1 MALDFTRRQWLT
13 LMIMGLADFCNAICV
28 SLQAPFFPNEAE
40 SKGATA
46 TEYGLVFG
54 IFELVVFIISP
65 LYGQY
70 INRIGPKVLFN
81 SGIFTTGTSAIL
93 FGLLDRVPGHVP
105 FITLAFV
112 IRIVEA
118 LGNAAFLTASFAII
132 AKEFPNNVATT
143 FASLETCFGL
153 GLIVGPMVGG
163 ALYTVG
169 GYYLPFV
176 VLGSALFVTA
186 ILTLCILPKHPN
198 EQQPNREKSASLLA
212 VLKIPGVVVCALA
225 ISATSASIGFLSAT
239 MEPHLRQFDLSPILL
254 GVVFVINGGVYALTA
269 PIWGWGV
276 DKFLNPKVVST
287 VGCFLVVGGF
297 CMVGPAS
304 FIPLETNLTYVI
316 IGLVLH
322 GLGIAAVLVS
332 SFTDALNISIKKGLP
347 DSIETYGMISGLWT
361 STFAFGA
368 FVGPS
373 VSGLLFDAIGFRA
386 STVFI
391 IGLQLVVGIITI
403 LFLCFER
410 SPAPY
415 KEISSVESLIKPA
428 TSSQDADSHNESG
441 ASRTSSL
448 DITYR
453 GNKSGFSGSQSS
465 LIGSWRPSVNNL
477 LISNSYQSKQGHWAR
492 SVTELE
498 TNSGTQYGTHYGS
511 FDARPG
517 YHDTMA

>member
-13 LMIMGLADFCNAICV
+13 LIIMGLADFCNAICV

-40 SKGATA
+40 RKGATA

-65 LYGQY
+65 IYGQY

-93 FGLLDRVPGHVP
+93 FGLLDRIPNHIP
-105 FITLAFV
+105 FITCAFI

-132 AKEFPNNVATT
+132 AKEFPDNVATT

-163 ALYTVG
+163 ALYSVD

-198 EQQPNREKSASLLA
+198 EPVEENDKRTSMWGM
-212 VLKIPGVVVCALA
+212 LKIPGVLVSSLA
-225 ISATSASIGFLSAT
+225 ICATSASIGFLSAT
-239 MEPHLRQFDLSPILL
+239 LEPHLRQFDLGPILL
-254 GVVFVINGGVYALTA
+254 GVVFVINGGIYALTA
-269 PIWGWGV
+269 PVFGCMV
-276 DKFLNPKVVST
+276 DKFLSPKVCST
-287 VGCFLVVGGF
+287 MGCFLVVVGF
-297 CMVGPAS
+297 LIVGPAS
-304 FIPLETNLTYVI
+304 FLPIETTLDVVV

-332 SFTDALNISIKKGLP
+332 GFTDSLRTSIAKGLP
-347 DSIETYGMISGLWT
+347 DSIETYGLVSGLWT

-368 FVGPS
+368 FIGPS
-373 VSGLLFDAIGFRA
+373 VSGLLFDAIGFRG
-386 STVFI
+386 STLFI
-391 IGLQLVVGIITI
+391 VGLELIVGIIL
-403 LFLCFER
+403 LFFIMCDKTP
-410 SPAPY
+410 SQY
-415 KEISSVESLIKPA
+415 KEISSVESLIK
-428 TSSQDADSHNESG
+428 SQDSISHDSVLG
-441 ASRTSSL
+441 SRSSSL
-448 DITYR
+448 DISLR
-453 GNKSGFSGSQSS
+453 GRGSQHS
-465 LIGSWRPSVNNL
+465 LAIDSWRPSANS
-477 LISNSYQSKQGHWAR
+477 LILTNSYNSKQGHWAR

-498 TNSGTQYGTHYGS
+498 SNNVAQYGPQYGS
-511 FDARPG
+511 FDARPA
-517 YHDTMA
+517 YQDTIS

>member
-13 LMIMGLADFCNAICV
+13 LVIMGLADFCNAICV

-40 SKGATA
+40 RKGATA

-65 LYGQY
+65 IYGQC

-93 FGLLDRVPGHVP
+93 FGLLDRIPDHIP
-105 FITLAFV
+105 FITCAFI

-163 ALYTVG
+163 ALYSVG

-176 VLGSALFVTA
+176 VLGSALFITA
-186 ILTLCILPKHPN
+186 ILTLCILPKHADEPFTEN
-198 EQQPNREKSASLLA
+198 DKRTSMWN
-212 VLKIPGVVVCALA
+212 VLKIPGVLVSSLA
-225 ISATSASIGFLSAT
+225 ICATSASIGFLSAT
-239 MEPHLRQFDLSPILL
+239 LEPHLRQFDLGPILL
-254 GVVFVINGGVYALTA
+254 GVVFVINGGIYALTA
-269 PIWGWGV
+269 PIWGWMV
-276 DKFLNPKVVST
+276 DKFLSPKVCST
-287 VGCFLVVGGF
+287 MGCFLVVAGF
-297 CMVGPAS
+297 LIVGPAS
-304 FIPLETNLTYVI
+304 FIPVETSLETVI
-316 IGLVLH
+316 VGLVLH

-332 SFTDALNISIKKGLP
+332 GFTDSLRTSIAKGLP
-347 DSIETYGMISGLWT
+347 DSIETYGLVSGLWT

-373 VSGLLFDAIGFRA
+373 VSGFLFDAIGFRG
-386 STVFI
+386 STLFI
-391 IGLQLVVGIITI
+391 VGLEVIVGTVL
-403 LFLCFER
+403 LFFIMCDKTP
-410 SPAPY
+410 SQY
-415 KEISSVESLIKPA
+415 KEISSVESLIK
-428 TSSQDADSHNESG
+428 SQDSQSHDSILG
-441 ASRTSSL
+441 SRSSSL
-448 DITYR
+448 DISFR
-453 GNKSGFSGSQSS
+453 GRGSQHS
-465 LIGSWRPSVNNL
+465 LAIESWRPSANS
-477 LISNSYQSKQGHWAR
+477 LILSNSYNSKQGHWAR

-498 TNSGTQYGTHYGS
+498 SNNVAQYGPQYGS
-511 FDARPG
+511 FDARPA
-517 YHDTMA
+517 YQDTIS

>member
-1 MALDFTRRQWLT
+1 MALDFTKRQWLT

-40 SKGATA
+40 KKGATA

-54 IFELVVFIISP
+54 VFELVVFIISP
-65 LYGQY
+65 IYGQY

-93 FGLLDRVPGHVP
+93 FGLLDRVPDHVP

-163 ALYTVG
+163 ALYSVG

-176 VLGSALFVTA
+176 ILGSALFVTA
-186 ILTLCILPKHPN
+186 ILTLCILPKHAN
-198 EQQPNREKSASLLA
+198 EPYQNNGKTTSIWS
-212 VLKIPGVVVCALA
+212 VLKIPGVLVSSLSIC
-225 ISATSASIGFLSAT
+225 ATSASIGFLSAT
-239 MEPHLRQFDLSPILL
+239 LEPHLRQFDLSPILL
-254 GVVFVINGGVYALTA
+254 GLVFVINGGIYALTA
-269 PIWGWGV
+269 PAFGWTV
-276 DKFLNPKVVST
+276 DKFLNPKICSAA
-287 VGCFLVVGGF
+287 GCFLVVGAF
-297 CMVGPAS
+297 LMIGPAS
-304 FIPLETNLTYVI
+304 FLPADTTLELVI

-332 SFTDALNISIKKGLP
+332 GFTDSLRTAIAKGLP
-347 DSIETYGMISGLWT
+347 DSIETYGLISGLWT

-373 VSGLLFDAIGFRA
+373 VSGLLFDAIGFRG

-391 IGLQLVVGIITI
+391 VGLQIIVGTIIL
-403 LFLCFER
+403 LFIMFDR
-410 SPAPY
+410 APTPY
-415 KEISSVESLIKPA
+415 KDISVESLLKI
-428 TSSQDADSHNESG
+428 QDGQPSDSAM
-441 ASRTSSL
+441 ASRSSSL
-448 DITYR
+448 DITAR
-453 GNKSGFSGSQSS
+453 GNKPGFLGSQHSISIESWRLSANS
-465 LIGSWRPSVNNL
+465 LIL
-477 LISNSYQSKQGHWAR
+477 SNSYSSKQGRWAR

-498 TNSGTQYGTHYGS
+498 SNNAAHYGPRYGS
-511 FDARPG
+511 FDARPA
-517 YHDTMA
+517 YQDTMA